1 MNFGTIALVTVTAC
15 IVLGIGAGISFY
27 VGKKHNTEDDWLV
40 GGRSL
45 PMIVVAFTQYATA
58 VGGGGD

>member
-15 IVLGIGAGISFY
+15 IVLGIGAWISFY

-40 GGRSL
+40 GGR
-45 PMIVVAFTQYATA
+45 
-58 VGGGGD
+58 DRR